1 MPLQKFDIPGGKFT
15 WLDITDPTLEELDEV
30 SKKYQL
36 HGYTLRDC
44 LEPDHLP
51 KLEELENARFIITR
65 IPVNNAAKDYSIR
78 GMSSKVALFY
88 NTDFLLTVHRLPQPF
103 LEKIKT
109 RYADTGRCKSSTELV
124 TKIVWQVLQAYEQPL
139 LQLSSELELH
149 EARLFLKSLTQPQLK
164 ELYYLKRQ
172 AGIYHKLLLLSG
184 DVINGLEEGQQDQV
198 ALQDVKDLHT
208 KLITLYNQL
217 MENLSNMMN
226 TYLSL
231 SAQKTNEV
239 MKTLTIFSM
248 FFMPL
253 TFIVGIDGM
262 TFEFMPELEEQWG
275 YPAVLLLMILVT
287 LLIFWWVKR
296 KRWL

>member
-1 MPLQKFDIPGGKFT
+1 MALQQFIIPGGKFT
-15 WLDITDPTLEELDEV
+15 WLDITDPSLEELDEV

-51 KLEELENARFIITR
+51 KLEELDNARFIITR
-65 IPVNNAAKDYSIR
+65 IPVSNTEKDYSIR
-78 GMSSKVALFY
+78 GLSSKVALFY
-88 NTDFLLTVHRLPQPF
+88 NTNFLITVHRLPQPF
-103 LEKIKT
+103 LENIKT
-109 RYADTGRCKSSTELV
+109 RYADSGRCKSSPELV

-139 LQLSSELELH
+139 LQLSAELELH

-164 ELYYLKRQ
+164 ELYYLKRR
-172 AGIYHKLLLLSG
+172 AGVYHKLLLLSG
-184 DVINGLEEGQQDQV
+184 DVINGLEDEQQDLV
-198 ALQDVKDLHT
+198 ALQDVIDLHT

-217 MENLSNMMN
+217 MENLANLMN

-253 TFIVGIDGM
+253 TFIVGIYGM
-262 TFEFMPELEEQWG
+262 NFEFMPELKERWG
-275 YPAVLLLMILVT
+275 YPAVLLLMVLIT

-296 KRWL
+296 KKWL